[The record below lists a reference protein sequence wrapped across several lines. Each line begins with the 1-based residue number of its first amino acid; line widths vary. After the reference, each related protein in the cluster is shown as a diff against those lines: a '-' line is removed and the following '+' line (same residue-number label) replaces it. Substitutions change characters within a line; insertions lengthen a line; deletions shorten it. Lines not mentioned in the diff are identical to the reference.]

1 MVQVRLDLTPS
12 GISDGPW
19 AYMAKLGIG
28 FEGNRAEFQVPDSAE
43 IQEIQLTFSGNTLAA
58 KVDYELYLDD
68 VFKKKGTAKIYH
80 GTVGSLT
87 IRFFLKAPVL

>member
-1 MVQVRLDLTPS
+1 MVQVRLDLAPT

-28 FEGNRAEFQVPDSAE
+28 FKGNRAEFPVPDSNE
-43 IQEIQLTFSGNTLAA
+43 LQEVQLTFSANTLAA

-68 VFKKKGTAKIYH
+68 VFKKKGTAKMYH

-87 IRFFLKAPVL
+87 IRFFLKAPKL